1 MKAAIVERPGEL
13 RVRDLSMPVPGP
25 YEVLTEQLFGGI
37 CAATDRHL
45 VAGELPIPGIAYPL
59 ILGHESIGR
68 VVDKG
73 ASVRHLGVGDL
84 VTRTGA
90 PALDGCQPFWGGLA
104 EFGIGRDVKAM
115 QEDGLPEPEWA
126 AFAVNRTLPAGT
138 DPAAATMMITWRE
151 THSYISRLGIPA
163 GARVLILGSG
173 GNGFSF
179 AVLAGILGAAHIAMV
194 GSPSWRTLAAQAG
207 VADFVDYHDAD
218 IAGTLRAAGVAGV
231 DVIIDAVGH
240 TGGLE
245 AVVPL
250 LVPGGAVGIYGI
262 EDLGERMAY
271 LKALSATGVRVH
283 GPGEYSE
290 AEAHDAVVALLSAG
304 RLDAGL
310 WFDPA
315 AATPLAQIG
324 DAFAAI
330 AARRSLKAV
339 VRLTG

>member
-25 YEVLTEQLFGGI
+25 YDVLTEQLFGGI

-68 VVDKG
+68 VVEKG
-73 ASVRHLGVGDL
+73 AKVRHLNTGDL
-84 VTRTGA
+84 ITRSGA

-104 EFGIGRDVKAM
+104 EFGIARDVRAM
-115 QEDGLPEPEWA
+115 QEDGVPEAEWT
-126 AFAVNRTLPAGT
+126 AFTVNRTLPAGT

-151 THSYISRLGIPA
+151 TYSYISRLGIPA

-179 AVLAGILGAAHIAMV
+179 AVLANILGASRVAMV
-194 GSPSWRTLAAQAG
+194 GSPHWRALAGHAG
-207 VADFVDYHDAD
+207 LADFVDYHDPD
-218 IAGTLRAAGVAGV
+218 IAGGLRARGLEQV

-245 AVVPL
+245 AVIPL
-250 LVPGGAVGIYGI
+250 LASGGAVGIYGI
-262 EDLGERMAY
+262 EDLGERMGY
-271 LKALSATGVRVH
+271 LKVLAASGVRVH

-290 AEAHDAVVALLSAG
+290 AEAHDDVVALLSAD

-310 WFDPA
+310 WFDYRAP
-315 AATPLAQIG
+315 TPLERIE
-324 DAFAAI
+324 DTFAAI
-330 AARRSLKAV
+330 AARTSLKAV
-339 VRLTG
+339 VRLSG

>member
-73 ASVRHLGVGDL
+73 ASVRHLSVGDL

-179 AVLAGILGAAHIAMV
+179 AVLAGILGASRIAMV

-207 VADFVDYHDAD
+207 VADFVDYHEAD
-218 IAGTLRAAGVAGV
+218 IAGTLRAAGVDGV

-240 TGGLE
+240 TGGWRPSCSCSCP
-245 AVVPL
+245 AVPSASTASRISASAWPILRPCPPPASASMVRASIARRRPMTRSSRCCRR
-250 LVPGGAVGIYGI
+250 GGSTPAC
-262 EDLGERMAY
+262 
-271 LKALSATGVRVH
+271 
-283 GPGEYSE
+283 
-290 AEAHDAVVALLSAG
+290 
-304 RLDAGL
+304 GL
-310 WFDPA
+310 IPRPPHHSRRS
-315 AATPLAQIG
+315 ATPL
-324 DAFAAI
+324 
-330 AARRSLKAV
+330 RRSPRA
-339 VRLTG
+339 GP